1 MMLSTLKKAVALMDS
16 QLDGKDIDVCIAVNG
31 SEPVSITGGIVSVH
45 KTIPNKSIVVLY
57 G

>member
-16 QLDGKDIDVCIAVNG
+16 QMDGKDIDVCIAVG
-31 SEPVSITGGIVSVH
+31 GADPVSITGGIVSVH
-45 KTIPNKSIVVLY
+45 KTVPNKSIVVLY

>member
-16 QLDGKDIDVCIAVNG
+16 QMDGKDIDVCIAVDG

-45 KTIPNKSIVVLY
+45 KTIQNYDALVRN